1 MVNNEMNVL
10 ILQGGGAL
18 GAYQAGAYCALHEN
32 GYEPDWLAGISIGAI
47 NSALIAGNPPEKC
60 VEKLEAFWNKVSS
73 GKISRPM
80 LPGHLGRLLFSMS
93 SAAEVATFGANG
105 LFRPRIP
112 PPVLFDPLGQEHA
125 LRYYDTSPLRETLLE
140 LVDFERL
147 NRGEPRISVGAVNVT
162 SGNFLHFDSNKEA
175 LTPEHIMASATLPE
189 GLPPIEIDGEWYW
202 DASLV
207 SNTPLQYVIDENAHV
222 CNDML
227 LFQVDLFSAEGT
239 MPTNILEVGRRL
251 KDIRHSS
258 QTRTITDIVKDTQKI
273 RAVVRRLM
281 EKLPDESL
289 SDEEHQLLSKWSCD
303 AAITLVH
310 LIYRQKH
317 HELASKD
324 YEFSSLSMQE
334 HWQAGIQDIEHL
346 LAQEEWIN
354 RQPQKDEVS
363 VFDFNEIHPEPL
375 V

>member
-1 MVNNEMNVL
+1 
-10 ILQGGGAL
+10 
-18 GAYQAGAYCALHEN
+18 
-32 GYEPDWLAGISIGAI
+32 
-47 NSALIAGNPPEKC
+47 
-60 VEKLEAFWNKVSS
+60 
-73 GKISRPM
+73 
-80 LPGHLGRLLFSMS
+80 
-93 SAAEVATFGANG
+93 
-105 LFRPRIP
+105 
-112 PPVLFDPLGQEHA
+112 
-125 LRYYDTSPLRETLLE
+125 
-140 LVDFERL
+140 
-147 NRGEPRISVGAVNVT
+147 
-162 SGNFLHFDSNKEA
+162 
-175 LTPEHIMASATLPE
+175 
-189 GLPPIEIDGEWYW
+189 
-202 DASLV
+202 
-207 SNTPLQYVIDENAHV
+207 
-222 CNDML
+222 
-227 LFQVDLFSAEGT
+227 